1 MTEPT
6 ELTDPDLVKYTIK
19 ARRMVGRWAG
29 IRGPGR
35 KNNNPTEAVYSRE
48 ERQVQEEEEDL
59 EVEVEV
65 EEDMVVEPA
74 KTIPVHDRCEVLV
87 VGGGPSGLS
96 AALSA
101 RRAGADVIL
110 MERFGCFGGVI
121 TTVGMETLAW
131 YRYEGTV
138 DTEGIGIEM
147 ERLAASMGGS
157 VKWPYNNSECLDAD
171 FFKVVAD
178 HLVRTSGVRPLLHSY
193 AVDVIKEGDTL
204 KGIIMESKSGRRA
217 ILAERIIDCTG
228 DADVAHLA
236 GAQYRMTDKKERMG
250 VTSVFNCS
258 GVEKEKFLEY
268 TEKNPATYKVNTGR
282 DRLVML

>member
-1 MTEPT
+1 
-6 ELTDPDLVKYTIK
+6 
-19 ARRMVGRWAG
+19 
-29 IRGPGR
+29 
-35 KNNNPTEAVYSRE
+35 
-48 ERQVQEEEEDL
+48 
-59 EVEVEV
+59 
-65 EEDMVVEPA
+65 
-74 KTIPVHDRCEVLV
+74 
-87 VGGGPSGLS
+87 
-96 AALSA
+96 
-101 RRAGADVIL
+101 
-110 MERFGCFGGVI
+110 
-121 TTVGMETLAW
+121 METLAW

-193 AVDVIKEGDTL
+193 AVEVIKEGNTV
-204 KGIIMESKSGRRA
+204 KGVIMESKSGRRA
-217 ILAERIIDCTG
+217 ILADRIIDCTG

-250 VTSVFNCS
+250 VTAVFNCS

-268 TEKNPATYKVNTGR
+268 TEKNPATYKVEPR
-282 DRLVML
+282 Q